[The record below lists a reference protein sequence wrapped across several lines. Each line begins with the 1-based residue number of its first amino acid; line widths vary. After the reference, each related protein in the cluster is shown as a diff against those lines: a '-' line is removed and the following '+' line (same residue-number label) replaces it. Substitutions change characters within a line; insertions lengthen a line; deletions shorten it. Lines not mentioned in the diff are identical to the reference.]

1 MSPFAVTLYVIG
13 ALLALMSVAA
23 DAFAAHGLVT
33 MAPAME
39 QAVVWFK
46 EGANF
51 QMNHALGL
59 LIATVVAERLVAGP
73 PRAVLRLAAVSFGAG
88 AVLFPGALY
97 SISFAGPGFFA
108 PWGGFAAMIGW
119 LLFAVGAVMGMS
131 RTAGSKGGGSNV

>member
-13 ALLALMSVAA
+13 ALLALISVAA

-59 LIATVVAERLVAGP
+59 LIVTALAERLTAG
-73 PRAVLRLAAVSFGAG
+73 RARAALRLAAVSFAVG

-108 PWGGFAAMIGW
+108 PWGGYAAMIGW
-119 LLFAVGAVMGMS
+119 LLFAAGAVMGLS
-131 RTAGSKGGGSNV
+131 GAAPSKGGDV

>member
-1 MSPFAVTLYVIG
+1 MSPFAAILTAFG
-13 ALLALMSVAA
+13 AVMALMSVAA
-23 DAFAAHGLVT
+23 DAFTAHGLVT
-33 MAPAME
+33 VAPAME

-59 LIATVVAERLVAGP
+59 LIATAMAEHLAVGRA
-73 PRAVLRLAAVSFGAG
+73 RAVLRASAVLLAAST
-88 AVLFPGALY
+88 VLFPGALY

-119 LLFAVGAVMGMS
+119 ILFAAGAVMHLS
-131 RTAGSKGGGSNV
+131 NAKGRGT

>member
-1 MSPFAVTLYVIG
+1 MSLFAATLYVIG
-13 ALLALMSVAA
+13 AMLALVSVAA

-39 QAVVWFK
+39 QAVAWFK

-59 LIATVVAERLVAGP
+59 LIATAVGERLAG
-73 PRAVLRLAAVSFGAG
+73 RSRTILRLAAVFFAAG

-119 LLFAVGAVMGMS
+119 LLFTIGAVMEVSS
-131 RTAGSKGGGSNV
+131 RARTPA

>member
-1 MSPFAVTLYVIG
+1 MSRFATILYVFG
-13 ALLALMSVAA
+13 AVMALMSVCA

-51 QMNHALGL
+51 QMNHALAL
-59 LIATVVAERLVAGP
+59 LIATAVAERVPAG
-73 PRAVLRLAAVSFGAG
+73 RAQSVLRMAAIFFGMG
-88 AVLFPGALY
+88 AVLFSGALY

-119 LLFAVGAVMGMS
+119 LLFAAGAFMATL
-131 RTAGSKGGGSNV
+131 RAKGG

>member
-1 MSPFAVTLYVIG
+1 MSRFAMTLYVIG
-13 ALLALMSVAA
+13 ALLALLSVCA
-23 DAFAAHGLVT
+23 DAFAAHGLVA

-59 LIATVVAERLVAGP
+59 LIATAIAERLTG
-73 PRAVLRLAAVSFGAG
+73 RARTLLRAS
-88 AVLFPGALY
+88 AVLFAVGTLMFSGALY

-108 PWGGFAAMIGW
+108 PWGGFAVMAGW
-119 LLFAVGAVMGMS
+119 LLFAAGAVVAA
-131 RTAGSKGGGSNV
+131 RKAAD